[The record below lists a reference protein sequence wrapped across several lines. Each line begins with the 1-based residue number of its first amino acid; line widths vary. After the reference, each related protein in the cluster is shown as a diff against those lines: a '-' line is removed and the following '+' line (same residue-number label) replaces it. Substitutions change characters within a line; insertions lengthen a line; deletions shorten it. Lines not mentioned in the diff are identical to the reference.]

1 MFKDQASKG
10 LWPLVFSDKYFK
22 ANYKCVYSLKDF
34 EQGKYLTF
42 GQDNKILR
50 LCLVRCH
57 FVCVISSWHWTNNK
71 GMKQGAQN
79 KLRGKLELIAA
90 VSPI

>member
-1 MFKDQASKG
+1 MH
-10 LWPLVFSDKYFK
+10 
-22 ANYKCVYSLKDF
+22 SLKDF

-50 LCLVRCH
+50 LGMSEQLALCLVRCH
-57 FVCVISSWHWTNNK
+57 FVCVISSWHWTNDK